1 MFVSTQALPQIA
13 REYVQEI
20 IFPKAPTPALQ
31 FGIGFLL
38 PYIDRMIDS
47 KVAQY
52 RMALQALG
60 VIDEHGKLDLE
71 QARTAAQQAL
81 EKAGGRVDV
90 SGYSADRSDIDALFQ
105 IAQRHATN
113 E

>member
-1 MFVSTQALPQIA
+1 MFVSTQALPQIV
-13 REYVQEI
+13 RDYVTEV

-47 KVAQY
+47 KVAQA
-52 RMALQALG
+52 RPALQALG
-60 VIDEHGKLDLE
+60 VIDEHGKIDLE

-81 EKAGGRVDV
+81 EKAGGRIEM
-90 SGYSADRSDIDALFQ
+90 SGYSADRSDIDAIFS